1 MQQTKRTRAKR
12 EEKKINH
19 DDTGKKI
26 SHDDNSKKKMPL
38 NQKKKEER
46 ARKNKKAARAEK
58 IKRGTH
64 NAKDFPIPAIECKA
78 NQRAIRNR
86 GCKGK
91 KKKYGGRRVKLSSW
105 LIKSVETLEAK
116 KPEPIETSKI
126 KKSEIT

>member
-1 MQQTKRTRAKR
+1 MQQTRRTRAKR

-26 SHDDNSKKKMPL
+26 RHDDNSKKKKPL

-46 ARKNKKAARAEK
+46 AGKNKKAVRAEK
-58 IKRGTH
+58 MKGRTH
-64 NAKDFPIPAIECKA
+64 NAKDFPIPTIECKA

-86 GCKGK
+86 GGK
-91 KKKYGGRRVKLSSW
+91 EKKTKNGGRRVKLSSW
-105 LIKSVETLEAK
+105 LIKSVESLEAK
-116 KPEPIETSKI
+116 KLEPIETSNT